1 MYGQQYVFFNF
12 STATLLESDMFS
24 DALIASAKLEPRK
37 RKRRTSSSKDGPDI
51 KKEIKEEQNSESPK
65 DVKPNL
71 KFYRDTLE
79 EDEEKNKENLTDVK
93 CKFWDPVIFFS

>member
-1 MYGQQYVFFNF
+1 MFHLNF

-24 DALIASAKLEPRK
+24 DALIASTKLEPRK
-37 RKRRTSSSKDGPDI
+37 RKRRTSSSKDGPDV
-51 KKEIKEEQNSESPK
+51 KKEIKEEPSESPK

-79 EDEEKNKENLTDVK
+79 DDEEKNKENLTDIK
-93 CKFWDPVIFFS
+93 SKLKIFRSFHLLF